1 MALAQPGAG
10 TEAVKR
16 NDDSGGVRIADR
28 ALLAKHDSP
37 AAGPAL
43 AYRPRAQHGTAVGQ
57 SPRPMARALGTTWF
71 VPAPS
76 RLPSPNRSGAAPA
89 ACKKMDSRL
98 QSRRHSHIWLCK
110 ALEKLLHLRFGTA
123 VVPANVHLSSPVCST
138 RLLLLASSR
147 NSLVSGET
155 SSSRAGRGP
164 RVLRS
169 ALSCNTRLP
178 SALRKC
184 HQITPTSHHV
194 HRANPCDAPV
204 TTCDTHH
211 VNRGCRLS
219 MESNGIG

>member
-28 ALLAKHDSP
+28 ALLAKYNSP

-98 QSRRHSHIWLCK
+98 QSRRHSHMVMQGITK
-110 ALEKLLHLRFGTA
+110 MLHLRFGTA

-178 SALRKC
+178 SVLRKC
-184 HQITPTSHHV
+184 HQITPSSHYV
-194 HRANPCDAPV
+194 HRAIGVDVEVILTGPCVFCMDKITDEIYRVP
-204 TTCDTHH
+204 
-211 VNRGCRLS
+211 S
-219 MESNGIG
+219 E